1 MATNTI
7 LQSLN
12 TSAEGAGTGSSAR
25 RQIETYI
32 ASGAIAAGDL
42 VAFDVTKTDDS
53 DKCLHIVKANSTA
66 NETVVAVGF
75 ALDAALAAGDPV
87 QVTVAG
93 LHESANV
100 HVDTVTGARLIA
112 SSVAGRA
119 ALYTGAES
127 IPVIAYAIEADTA
140 NYAGVIVIK
149 QF

>member
-12 TSAEGAGTGSSAR
+12 TSAEGAGVGSSAR

-32 ASGAIAAGDL
+32 ASEAIAAGNL
-42 VAFDVTKTDDS
+42 VALDITKTDDS
-53 DKCLHIVKANSTA
+53 DKCLHIVKANS
-66 NETVVAVGF
+66 NDGITVVAVGF
-75 ALDAALAAGDPV
+75 AIDAALAAGDPV

-100 HVDTVTGARLIA
+100 HANTAAGDRMVA
-112 SSVAGRA
+112 STTAGRA
-119 ALYTGAES
+119 HIYTGAES

>member
-1 MATNTI
+1 
-7 LQSLN
+7 
-12 TSAEGAGTGSSAR
+12 
-25 RQIETYI
+25 
-32 ASGAIAAGDL
+32 
-42 VAFDVTKTDDS
+42 
-53 DKCLHIVKANSTA
+53 LHIVKANSTA
-66 NETVVAVGF
+66 DETVVAVGF
-75 ALDAALAAGDPV
+75 AIDAALAAGDPV

-100 HVDTVTGARLIA
+100 DAATITGARLIA

>member
-42 VAFDVTKTDDS
+42 VCFDITKTNDS
-53 DKCLHIVKANSTA
+53 DKCLHIVKADTGSGNTI
-66 NETVVAVGF
+66 VCVGF

-100 HVDTVTGARLIA
+100 DGATAAGDRLIA
-112 SSVAGRA
+112 SGTAGRA
-119 ALYTGAES
+119 AIYTGAES
-127 IPVIAYAIEADTA
+127 VPPIAYAIEADTA
-140 NYAGVIVIK
+140 NFAGVIVIK

>member
-12 TSAEGAGTGSSAR
+12 TSAEGAGVGSSAR

-42 VAFDVTKTDDS
+42 VCFDITKTDDS
-53 DKCLHIVKANSTA
+53 DKCLHITKADTGSGNTI
-66 NETVVAVGF
+66 VCVGF

-87 QVTVAG
+87 NVTVAG

-100 HVDTVTGARLIA
+100 AAATAAGDRLIA
-112 SSVAGRA
+112 SGTAGRA
-119 ALYTGAES
+119 AIYTGAES
-127 IPVIAYAIEADTA
+127 VPPIAYAIEADTA
-140 NYAGVIVIK
+140 NFAGVIVIK